1 MSSKTTSLMDK
12 LKIIRKQTGVDI
24 QIFIKKFFID
34 SFLKLLSESAYQD
47 KFVQKGGFVLSAI
60 AGIEKRTTVDIDTLI
75 TGVTLD
81 EPHIETL
88 IHQIIDGKEVNG
100 VTFQLAD
107 TQKIH
112 DEKEF
117 TGYRVFLIAHL
128 DNMRDKFHLDIATG
142 ETLVP
147 PQISYRYQPLIQ
159 KDESFELFIYR
170 TERMLAEKLQ
180 TILERRTLNT
190 RSKDF
195 FDVYLF
201 SQLNVIDEKILYE
214 AFHFVIQERNSENDV
229 NNWKIILNELHDSE
243 EMKHRWSIYQRDNRY
258 VEDLSF
264 EETLQSVENYLLM
277 LS

>member
-1 MSSKTTSLMDK
+1 MDK
-12 LKIIRKQTGVDI
+12 LKNIRRQTGVDI
-24 QIFIKKFFID
+24 QILIKKFFID

-47 KFVQKGGFVLSAI
+47 KFVWKGGFVLSAI

-81 EPHIETL
+81 ETHIENL
-88 IHQIIDGKEVNG
+88 IHQIIDGKEVDG
-100 VTFQLAD
+100 VTFQLVE
-107 TQKIH
+107 TQMIH
-112 DEKEF
+112 DEKEYA
-117 TGYRVFLIAHL
+117 GYRVFLIAHL
-128 DNMRDKFHLDIATG
+128 NNMRDKFHMDIATG

-147 PQISYRYQPLIQ
+147 SKMAYRYQPLIS

-201 SQLNVIDEKILYE
+201 SQLDVIDENTLYE
-214 AFHFVIQERNSENDV
+214 AFHFVIQERHSENDF
-229 NNWKIILNELHDSE
+229 NNWKTILNELNVSE
-243 EMKHRWSIYQRDNRY
+243 EMKQRWSIYRRDNRY
-258 VEDLSF
+258 VGDLSF
-264 EETLQSVENYLLM
+264 EDTLKSVEKYLSI